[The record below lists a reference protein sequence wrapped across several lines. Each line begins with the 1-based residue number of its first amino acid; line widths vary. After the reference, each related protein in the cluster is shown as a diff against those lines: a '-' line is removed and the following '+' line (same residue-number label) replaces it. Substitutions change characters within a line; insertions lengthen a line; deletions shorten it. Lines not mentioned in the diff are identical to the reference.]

1 VSQSYAY
8 LPQERVHFGCVLIE
22 ANPQPQAGAG
32 GGLSRMDERNGKSA
46 TVRQPRLN
54 DMDPFDWTHIFID
67 CCERSAPAPTLAATF
82 QRALEQM
89 GFRHFACCS
98 HVDFNKSPHNAVVLH
113 NYPRAWADVYVER
126 NLFRYDPVLQHAER
140 SLLPFRWNTPEFT
153 AALTKE
159 QTQLLQQAA
168 SAGIVHGYT
177 VPIHLPRTAGAL
189 RASCSVI
196 PDSNAI
202 DERAYRAVHLMAIYL
217 YATVGY
223 HPDLKAERESR
234 LQSAAVLSVRE
245 RQCLELAAQGKSDWD
260 ISQLLGISESTVHK
274 HVESAKRR
282 LGVSTRIQAVVWAVQ
297 HREICFGDVVQ
308 SSPTAR
314 TRRATTQ

>member
-1 VSQSYAY
+1 
-8 LPQERVHFGCVLIE
+8 
-22 ANPQPQAGAG
+22 
-32 GGLSRMDERNGKSA
+32 
-46 TVRQPRLN
+46 
-54 DMDPFDWTHIFID
+54 MDPFDWTQLFVER
-67 CCERSAPAPTLAATF
+67 CERSAPTPALTAIF

-98 HVDFNKSPHNAVVLH
+98 HVDFNNPPQGAVVLH
-113 NYPRAWADVYVER
+113 NYPPAWADVYAER
-126 NLFRYDPVLQHAER
+126 NLFRCDPVLQHAER
-140 SLLPFRWNTPEFT
+140 SLLPFRWNTPEFI
-153 AALTKE
+153 AALTRP
-159 QTQLLQQAA
+159 QRRMLQEAA

-177 VPIHLPRTAGAL
+177 VPIHLPWIAGAL

-196 PDSNAI
+196 PDSDSI
-202 DERAYRAVHLMAIYL
+202 DERAYRAVQIMAIYL
-217 YATVGY
+217 YASVEHRQGV
-223 HPDLKAERESR
+223 KGARESG
-234 LQSAAVLSVRE
+234 LQSASLLSMRE

-308 SSPTAR
+308 SSSAVR
-314 TRRATTQ
+314 TRPSTTH